1 MTRRERST
9 LERILI
15 DMQADAEYSVIIRYY
30 VRTLQAFLSRDYK
43 FLRDHSYRL
52 TPHQEEEQS

>member
-1 MTRRERST
+1 MTRRERAT

-15 DMQADAEYSVIIRYY
+15 DMQADAEHDVMIRYY

-52 TPHQEEEQS
+52 TPNQESKE